1 MADLI
6 KLKDDKNNLKQ
17 KLSTEVDNTALM
29 KRQNW
34 WLTALQLRVKRIVA
48 EKLEKA
54 QLAA

>member
-6 KLKDDKNNLKQ
+6 KAKDDKNNLKQ